1 MAKIRYAWA
10 VLGLCVIALSSTS
23 LAGGVEVAFYGAGT
37 FTVGLLTN
45 TVGSAVTGLHIE
57 FDQEVTI
64 VNKVEIGGYLPA
76 IGGLAGSAFDFAG
89 GELAAG
95 GIVELDWEPADAMPT
110 LIMWLS
116 GERAS
121 GTPYFTTLDKLGFLL
136 GQGIVQLREANPE
149 LLAATMGQFFAA
161 NAEFFAMLEESL
173 GMSLQESLMPVILT
187 APAEGIE
194 NFFNTLVGML
204 GVTTLEGLLQGD
216 VDLSAL
222 LALLGL

>member
-1 MAKIRYAWA
+1 MAKIKYTWA
-10 VLGLCVIALSSTS
+10 VLGLCVVALSAAS
-23 LAGGVEVAFYGAGT
+23 LAGGVDVAFYGAGAY
-37 FTVGLLTN
+37 TVGMFTN

-76 IGGLAGSAFDFAG
+76 IGGLTGSAFDFAG
-89 GELAAG
+89 GELVAG
-95 GIVELDWEPADAMPT
+95 GVVELDWEPVDAQPT

-116 GERAS
+116 GERAT
-121 GTPYFTTLDKLGFLL
+121 GTPYFTTLDKLGYLL
-136 GQGIVQLREANPE
+136 GQGIVQLREASPE
-149 LLAATMGQFFAA
+149 LLAATMEQFFAA
-161 NAEFFAMLEESL
+161 NEEFFKMLEQSL

-204 GVTTLEGLLQGD
+204 GVTTLDELLQGQ

>member
-1 MAKIRYAWA
+1 MAKIRCGWA
-10 VLGLCVIALSSTS
+10 VLALCVIALSAAS

-37 FTVGLLTN
+37 FTVGLFTN

-64 VNKVEIGGYLPA
+64 VNQVEIGGYLPV

-89 GELAAG
+89 GELVAG
-95 GIVELDWEPADAMPT
+95 GVVELDWEPADAQPT

-116 GERAS
+116 GERAT

-149 LLAATMGQFFAA
+149 LLAATMGQFFLA

>member
-1 MAKIRYAWA
+1 MAKIRYAGA
-10 VLGLCVIALSSTS
+10 VLGLCVIALSVAS

-37 FTVGLLTN
+37 FTVGLFTN

-76 IGGLAGSAFDFAG
+76 IGGLTGSALDFAG
-89 GELAAG
+89 GELVAG
-95 GIVELDWEPADAMPT
+95 AVVELDWEPADAKPT

-116 GERAS
+116 GERAT

-149 LLAATMGQFFAA
+149 LLAATMEQFFVA
-161 NAEFFAMLEESL
+161 NVEFFAMLEESL